1 MWFRTLAGVAL
12 AGLAFV
18 GIVGVGSAAAQE
30 TPRRGGELIFAVGGE
45 PDTTDCHAATN
56 FAVIH
61 HLAPHYSTL
70 VRFNATK
77 YPEIQG
83 DLATSWTVSPDG
95 KTYSF
100 KIAQPVRFHDGS
112 PLTAADVKAS
122 FERIRNPT
130 GGARSARRDHFADVA
145 AIEALSADTVV
156 FRLNNANPAFMTY
169 LAAPFNCIYS
179 AAKLAQDP
187 VYPEKETM
195 GSGPFVFGER
205 VRGSHWTG
213 KRFDGYFRQGQPYLD
228 SFRAVTMSGAAMLNA
243 IQGGQVMAEF
253 RGISPAEK
261 ARVSGPRVAFQEES
275 WLSGLILSFNIEQKP
290 FDDVRVRRA
299 LNLALDRWGSV
310 ESLSRVS
317 QVSAVG
323 SLLRPGYAYA
333 PTAAELATY
342 PGMGRDMARNRAEA
356 RRLLQEAGVPNLRFE
371 IISMSLPPFPTVAVW
386 AIDQWRQ
393 IGVTVEQRQAERAT
407 YFAARTSGQ
416 FQVMLDF
423 TTEFADEPN
432 FQLRRFISIDRVPGF
447 NVSRHLDRRLDEI
460 FDAQERETD
469 FAKRKALVRDFQ
481 IHTFDLAY
489 TVPLFWF
496 TRIVPL
502 AANVRGWHITPSH
515 LLGQDLGGV
524 WLAAN

>member
-1 MWFRTLAGVAL
+1 MFARIIATAAVA
-12 AGLAFV
+12 AVAFV
-18 GIVGVGSAAAQE
+18 SVSAAQE
-30 TPRRGGELIFAVGGE
+30 QPRRGGEFIFAVGGE

-70 VRFNATK
+70 VKFNAPK
-77 YPEIQG
+77 YPEIVG
-83 DLATSWTVSPDG
+83 DVAKEWAVSPDG
-95 KTYSF
+95 KTYTF
-100 KIAQPVRFHDGS
+100 KLVQPIRFHDGS
-112 PLTAADVKAS
+112 ALTSADVKAS
-122 FERIRNPT
+122 FDRIKTPVA
-130 GGARSARRDHFADVA
+130 GARSARRDHFADVA
-145 AIEALSADTVV
+145 SVEAPAPDTVV
-156 FRLNNANPAFMTY
+156 FRLNNPNPAFMTY

-187 VYPEKETM
+187 RYPEKEVM

-213 KRFDGYFRQGQPYLD
+213 KRFDGYFRAGLPHLD
-228 SFRAVTMSGAAMLNA
+228 GFRATTMSGAAMLNA

-261 ARVSGPRVAFQEES
+261 ARVAGPKVTFQEAP

-299 LNLALDRWGSV
+299 LSLALDRFGSAA
-310 ESLSRVS
+310 SLARVS
-317 QVSAVG
+317 QVMSTG

-333 PTAAELATY
+333 PTEAELATY

-356 RRLLQEAGVPNLRFE
+356 RKLLAEAGQSNLKFE
-371 IISMSLPPFPTVAVW
+371 MISMSLPPFPTVGVW
-386 AIDQWRQ
+386 LIDQWRQ

-407 YFAARTSGQ
+407 YFGARTSGA

-432 FQLRRFISIDRVPGF
+432 FQLRRFISFDRVPGF
-447 NVSRHLDRRLDEI
+447 NVSRHVDRRLDEI
-460 FDAQERETD
+460 FDKQERETD
-469 FAKRKALVRDFQ
+469 FNKRKALVRDFQ
-481 IHTFDLAY
+481 IQLMDLAY

-502 AANVRGWHITPSH
+502 ASNVRGWHVTPSH
-515 LLGQDLGGV
+515 LLGQDLAGV